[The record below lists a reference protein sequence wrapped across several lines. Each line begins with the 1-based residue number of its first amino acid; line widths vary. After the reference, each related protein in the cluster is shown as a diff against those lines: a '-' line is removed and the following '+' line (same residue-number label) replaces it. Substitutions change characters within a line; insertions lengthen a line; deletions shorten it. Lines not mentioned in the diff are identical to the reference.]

1 MKCSLILTA
10 LAAVASAHVHMAS
23 PPPLRAKEN
32 PNVVKVDDSIN
43 SPLNPDGSNFPCK
56 GYHLDTAEMGSVAD
70 YAPGSSQKVT
80 FAEGGAGHN
89 GGSCQVS
96 ISVDGGNTFKVV
108 RSFMGGCPVI
118 ADGNGGQSPNSG
130 LDFTIPKDT
139 PAGPALLSWS
149 WNNRVGNREFYQN
162 CASITVTSEGAGSE
176 SIPFDQR
183 PEMFTANLGKGCTT
197 AESIDVEYPDPG
209 PDPVI
214 HPSAKLGDPTGGE
227 ACGKAISGSAPKF
240 PGAKNGAKEVLPD
253 SPSSS
258 TLPAPATGNSGTPN
272 SGEPKPVVP
281 VPDTTLTLD
290 PTELGR
296 CGPVDGTSYT
306 CKGSSHGPSC
316 SSFGYCGK
324 TAEHSG
330 PGCQAQFGECSGVA
344 GIRASS
350 AKSLAVKSTA
360 TSVQSTASSFLGE
373 QQSSAASSS
382 PAPPKTG
389 PELTTSASFA
399 TNTGTATSSILLSED
414 KTASITAT
422 ETPAVPVSS
431 GDASTPVAG
440 LPIHPD
446 GKCGVLPEG
455 KFTCVGSGR
464 GCACSS
470 AGWCG
475 VSPAHF
481 GQGCQSAFGTCSDV
495 AALCKVTIQSG
506 TPGNGTTKAMKSVG
520 EVPTTSLVLTTV
532 PVLTVT
538 VTETAAAETGTVNTV
553 AVPTTLETQTKSAT
567 TSEVNSEVSSE
578 TSAEATAAATI
589 VPRFKRPAGSFLDF
603 FDGPKPVGK
612 IGTKGPKPIL
622 GGPFNTRH

>member
-1 MKCSLILTA
+1 MKYLLIFGA
-10 LAAVASAHVHMAS
+10 LAVAASAHVHMAS
-23 PPPLRAKEN
+23 PPPLRAQEN
-32 PNVVKVDDSIN
+32 PNVVNIDYSIN
-43 SPLNPDGSNFPCK
+43 DPLNPDGSNFPCK

-70 YAPGSSQKVT
+70 YAPGSSQKVS

-96 ISVDGGNTFKVV
+96 ISVDGGNTFKVI

-118 ADGNGGQSPNSG
+118 ADGNGGSSPSPG

-162 CASITVTSEGAGSE
+162 CASVTVTSEGAGSE
-176 SIPFDQR
+176 AIPFDQR
-183 PEMFTANLGKGCTT
+183 PDMFTANLGKGCTT

-227 ACGKAISGSAPKF
+227 ACGKAVSGGAPKI
-240 PGAKNGAKEVLPD
+240 PGAPDGAKEVVPD
-253 SPSSS
+253 SPASS
-258 TLPAPATGNSGTPN
+258 TLAAPAAGNSGTPN
-272 SGEPKPVVP
+272 SGAPKPAAL
-281 VPDTTLTLD
+281 VPDTTLALD

-306 CKGSSHGPSC
+306 CKGSPRGPSC

-330 PGCQAQFGECSGVA
+330 PGCQAQFGECSGTA
-344 GIRASS
+344 GIGASS
-350 AKSLAVKSTA
+350 TKSLAVESPA

-373 QQSSAASSS
+373 QQSSAASSPS
-382 PAPPKTG
+382 SPPKT
-389 PELTTSASFA
+389 TTEPTTASS
-399 TNTGTATSSILLSED
+399 TETATSSILPSED
-414 KTASITAT
+414 KNASITSTGTSAA
-422 ETPAVPVSS
+422 PVPS

-475 VSPAHF
+475 ISPAHF
-481 GQGCQSAFGTCSDV
+481 GQGCQSAFGTCGDE
-495 AALCKVTIQSG
+495 AAFCKVTIQSG
-506 TPGNGTTKAMKSVG
+506 TPSNGTAIATKSVDK
-520 EVPTTSLVLTTV
+520 VQTTSLVLTTV

-538 VTETAAAETGTVNTV
+538 VTETDATETGTMNTV
-553 AVPTTLETQTKSAT
+553 AVPTTLETKTKPAT
-567 TSEVNSEVSSE
+567 TSEVKSEVSSE
-578 TSAEATAAATI
+578 APSGTTAAATI

-603 FDGPKPVGK
+603 LDGSKSVAK
-612 IGTKGPKPIL
+612 IGTKGPKPSL
-622 GGPFNTRH
+622 GSPFNNNRR

>member
-1 MKCSLILTA
+1 MKYSLILAA
-10 LAAVASAHVHMAS
+10 LAVAASAHVHMAS

-96 ISVDGGNTFKVV
+96 ISVDGGNTFKVI

-118 ADGNGGQSPNSG
+118 ADGNGGQSPSPG

-162 CASITVTSEGAGSE
+162 CASVTVTPEGAGSE
-176 SIPFDQR
+176 TIPFDQR

-227 ACGKAISGSAPKF
+227 ACGKAISGGAPKI
-240 PGAKNGAKEVLPD
+240 PGAPNGAKEVVLD
-253 SPSSS
+253 SPASS
-258 TLPAPATGNSGTPN
+258 TLASPAAGNSGAPN
-272 SGEPKPVVP
+272 SGAPKPVVP
-281 VPDTTLTLD
+281 APDTTLALD

-296 CGPVDGTSYT
+296 CGPVDGISYT
-306 CKGSSHGPSC
+306 CKGSPHGSSC

-330 PGCQAQFGECSGVA
+330 PGCQAQFGECSGTA
-344 GIRASS
+344 GVGASS
-350 AKSLAVKSTA
+350 AKSLAVESPA
-360 TSVQSTASSFLGE
+360 TSVQSATSSFLGE
-373 QQSSAASSS
+373 QQSSAASSPS
-382 PAPPKTG
+382 APSKTDVE
-389 PELTTSASFA
+389 PTTVSSTAANTKTAASSA
-399 TNTGTATSSILLSED
+399 LPSED

-422 ETPAVPVSS
+422 AAPVPSR
-431 GDASTPVAG
+431 DASTPVAG

-475 VSPAHF
+475 ISLAHF
-481 GQGCQSAFGTCSDV
+481 GQGCQSAFGTCGDE
-495 AALCKVTIQSG
+495 AALCKVTVQSG
-506 TPGNGTTKAMKSVG
+506 TPGNGTANATKSVG
-520 EVPTTSLVLTTV
+520 KVAITSLVLTTV
-532 PVLTVT
+532 PVVTVT
-538 VTETAAAETGTVNTV
+538 LTETAAAETGTMNTV
-553 AVPTTLETQTKSAT
+553 AVPTTLETQTKPAA
-567 TSEVNSEVSSE
+567 TSEVKPEASSE
-578 TSAEATAAATI
+578 PTANATI

-603 FDGPKPVGK
+603 LDGSKSVGK
-612 IGTKGPKPIL
+612 IGTKGPKPTL
-622 GGPFNTRH
+622 GGPFNNRP

>member
-1 MKCSLILTA
+1 MKYSLILAA
-10 LAAVASAHVHMAS
+10 LAAAASAHVHMAS

-70 YAPGSSQKVT
+70 FAPGSSQKVT

-96 ISVDGGNTFKVV
+96 ISVDGGNTFKVI
-108 RSFMGGCPVI
+108 RSFMGGCPVV
-118 ADGNGGQSPNSG
+118 ADGNGGQSPSPG

-162 CASITVTSEGAGSE
+162 CASVTVTSEGAGSE
-176 SIPFDQR
+176 AIPFNQR
-183 PEMFTANLGKGCTT
+183 PDMFTANLGKGCTT
-197 AESIDVEYPDPG
+197 AESIDVDYPDPG

-227 ACGKAISGSAPKF
+227 ACGKVISGGAPKI
-240 PGAKNGAKEVLPD
+240 PGAPDGAKEVLPD
-253 SPSSS
+253 SPSTS
-258 TLPAPATGNSGTPN
+258 TLDAPAGRNSGTPN
-272 SGEPKPVVP
+272 SGAPKPAVP
-281 VPDTTLTLD
+281 VPDTTLALD

-296 CGPVDGTSYT
+296 CGPVDGTSYS
-306 CKGSSHGPSC
+306 CNGSPHGLSC

-330 PGCQAQFGECSGVA
+330 PGCQPQFGECSGTA
-344 GIRASS
+344 GIGTS
-350 AKSLAVKSTA
+350 AKSLAVESSA
-360 TSVQSTASSFLGE
+360 TSVQSPSSSFLDE
-373 QQSSAASSS
+373 QSSSFASLPSAPSKTAAEPTISSSAA
-382 PAPPKTG
+382 A
-389 PELTTSASFA
+389 
-399 TNTGTATSSILLSED
+399 NTEAATSSILPSGD
-414 KTASITAT
+414 RTASITGTDA
-422 ETPAVPVSS
+422 PVPSS
-431 GDASTPVAG
+431 RDASTPPAG

-446 GKCGVLPEG
+446 GKCGVLPQG

-475 VSPAHF
+475 ISPAHF
-481 GQGCQSAFGTCSDV
+481 GRGCQSAFGTCGDE
-495 AALCKVTIQSG
+495 AALCKVTIQSE
-506 TPGNGTTKAMKSVG
+506 TPANGSANAKKTIGKLA
-520 EVPTTSLVLTTV
+520 TTSVILTTV

-538 VTETAAAETGTVNTV
+538 VTETAAAETGTMNTI
-553 AVPTTLETQTKSAT
+553 AVPTTLETQTKPVTNSET
-567 TSEVNSEVSSE
+567 QSEVKSEA
-578 TSAEATAAATI
+578 SAETTAAATI

-603 FDGPKPVGK
+603 LDGPKSVGK
-612 IGTKGPKPIL
+612 TGNKGPKPTL
-622 GGPFNTRH
+622 GGPFNNDR